1 MRISDWS
8 SDVCSSD
15 LPRRPGSRDAARQ
28 RLQRRACGGRL
39 NRLTGAA
46 TTAPV
51 RAASRGIA
59 NWHSGEIRPMKRLTS
74 CFLLL
79 GLAVAMLPPSAATAA
94 PTIETQAEEAFLIDA
109 ETGAV
114 LLDQNA
120 DQPMPPSSMR
130 SEERRVGTACVST
143 CSSRWTPYD

>member
-1 MRISDWS
+1 MLS
-8 SDVCSSD
+8 
-15 LPRRPGSRDAARQ
+15 LPGVLPI
-28 RLQRRACGGRL
+28 CGGRL

-46 TTAPV
+46 TTAPL

-94 PTIETQAEEAFLIDA
+94 PTIETQAEEALLIDA

-114 LLDQNA
+114 MLDTNA
-120 DQPMPPSSMR
+120 DQPQPPSPQIGRASSR
-130 SEERRVGTACVST
+130 ERVGRNVSNQMLAGT
-143 CSSRWTPYD
+143 F